1 MHVQHNTASTDWGA
15 EGYFTVQR
23 TINSKITQLEIKGV
37 QSEDDKKE
45 VWLGFLTHAL
55 FLAPYSISQTLYSC
69 IQSDPHYQCCY
80 KQQL

>member
-1 MHVQHNTASTDWGA
+1 MRVQHNTVSTDWGA

-45 VWLGFLTHAL
+45 
-55 FLAPYSISQTLYSC
+55 I
-69 IQSDPHYQCCY
+69 
-80 KQQL
+80 

>member
-1 MHVQHNTASTDWGA
+1 MHVQHNTASTDRGA

-55 FLAPYSISQTLYSC
+55 FSSTILNFTNSLFLY
-69 IQSDPHYQCCY
+69 P
-80 KQQL
+80 K